1 MGWTKEARYIYQKR
15 GVWYFSKRVTSEL
28 QRHYKRSRIAFSLY
42 TKSRRAAAGRAVT
55 LAAKLEENWLTIR
68 RRTDGDLFSKFM
80 NGGSLAVA
88 GDASGPLMTEA
99 SQIYLGAKGKSRP
112 LTFSQAV
119 NRSVQYLVS
128 VAGDKPVDSYER
140 VDANKLRDALVARG
154 LSPGSIRMAFSAIRA
169 LVNFTTRELGLNEV
183 RAFSSIYLGEP
194 ETLNSATS
202 RPGIHPIGQR
212 PRVRRR
218 SNAGLAG

>member
-15 GVWYFSKRVTSEL
+15 GVWYFSKPVTSEL

-119 NRSVQYLVS
+119 DRSVRYLVS

-140 VDANKLRDALVARG
+140 VDANKLRDALVSRG
-154 LSPGSIRMAFSAIRA
+154 LSPGSIRRTFSVVRA

-183 RAFSSIYLGEP
+183 RAFSGISLGKP
-194 ETLNSATS
+194 ETPNSATR

-212 PRVRRR
+212 PRVRHRID
-218 SNAGLAG
+218 AGLAG